1 MRFQEKQLT
10 SSIGSGESCAFKQ
23 KLEFWE
29 ICIYCVEHDSLSVF
43 TEFSDKIGHDI
54 NMWFV
59 CVWMFYNEIFA

>member
-43 TEFSDKIGHDI
+43 TEFSDKIGHVI
-54 NMWFV
+54 NM
-59 CVWMFYNEIFA
+59 